1 MKKYLTAAILGLSI
15 EVGCRAQEV
24 NKTIFCTN
32 NLDGTG
38 QCYSEKDN
46 VPINCLAIPGQAIKC
61 KESSGIEYLCIK
73 FEGQFFSCNK
83 INNED
88 QKANTITTG
97 NTTRD
102 NINLRTHE
110 NTNTKNQKSTRIIT
124 LDPSDW

>member
-1 MKKYLTAAILGLSI
+1 VKKYLTAIILGLSI
-15 EVGCRAQEV
+15 EVSYGAQEV

-38 QCYSEKDN
+38 ECYSEKDN
-46 VPINCLAIPGQAIKC
+46 VPIKCLAIPGQVIRC
-61 KESSGIEYLCIK
+61 KESSGIEYLCVQ

-97 NTTRD
+97 NSARD
-102 NINLRTHE
+102 NNNLRTQE
-110 NTNTKNQKSTRIIT
+110 NANSEKQKKNPTIT
-124 LDPSDW
+124 LDPSEW